1 MADVPAWYWQV
12 LGAVGGLGLGLFI
25 GAVNRRKPSD
35 PPPTQ
40 VQPRPARPAQAAA
53 AAAPAAAGAN
63 GASGGEPRLDATSQR
78 LLERLRE
85 ANLDL
90 TARLRAATDQH
101 ARELLERSQQQQAE
115 QQRHE
120 RQIEELRQTHANE
133 LSHLMTDMVEQVDAM
148 QREHVA
154 KLTALQDEIEQ
165 LKRISQ
171 TIVDPVTLHMGGDMR
186 PAAPPAAP
194 VRPRG

>member
-40 VQPRPARPAQAAA
+40 VMPRPARPAQP
-53 AAAPAAAGAN
+53 AAAPGTGN
-63 GASGGEPRLDATSQR
+63 GEPRLDATSQR

-101 ARELLERSQQQQAE
+101 ARDLLERSQQQQAE

-171 TIVDPVTLHMGGDMR
+171 TIVDPVTMHMGGDMR
-186 PAAPPAAP
+186 PAPPPAAP
-194 VRPRG
+194 ARPRA

>member
-35 PPPTQ
+35 PPPPQ
-40 VQPRPARPAQAAA
+40 VQPRPARPASP
-53 AAAPAAAGAN
+53 AAAPAASN
-63 GASGGEPRLDATSQR
+63 GEAKLDATSQR

-101 ARELLERSQQQQAE
+101 ARDLLERSQQQQAE

-154 KLTALQDEIEQ
+154 KLTALEDEIEQ

-171 TIVDPVTLHMGGDMR
+171 TIVDPVTMHMGGDMH
-186 PAAPPAAP
+186 PVPPPAAP
-194 VRPRG
+194 VRPRA

>member
-35 PPPTQ
+35 PPSTQ
-40 VQPRPARPAQAAA
+40 VMPRPARPAQPG
-53 AAAPAAAGAN
+53 AAPVAG
-63 GASGGEPRLDATSQR
+63 SGEPRLDATSQR

-101 ARELLERSQQQQAE
+101 ARDLLERSQQQQAE

-171 TIVDPVTLHMGGDMR
+171 TIVDPVTMHMGGDMH
-186 PAAPPAAP
+186 PAPPPAVPA
-194 VRPRG
+194 RPRS

>member
-40 VQPRPARPAQAAA
+40 VQPGGPAASCGRPGRGGREWRRRR
-53 AAAPAAAGAN
+53 APAGRHLPAPAG
-63 GASGGEPRLDATSQR
+63 T
-78 LLERLRE
+78 LRE

>member
-53 AAAPAAAGAN
+53 APAAAGAN
-63 GASGGEPRLDATSQR
+63 GATGGEPRLDATSQR

-101 ARELLERSQQQQAE
+101 ARDLLERSQQQQAE

-194 VRPRG
+194 ARPRG